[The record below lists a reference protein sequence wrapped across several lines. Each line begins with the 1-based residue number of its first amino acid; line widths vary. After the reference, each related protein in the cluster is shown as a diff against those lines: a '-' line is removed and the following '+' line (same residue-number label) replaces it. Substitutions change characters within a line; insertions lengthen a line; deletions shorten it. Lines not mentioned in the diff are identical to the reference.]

1 MRGMTVV
8 LVGALGF
15 ALAGA
20 CGSDDSPAPAA
31 AGGAA
36 VATGAGGTKGSA
48 GTGAGGTTVDSSVP
62 AGCERFGF
70 VASGKSCGASCTS
83 FSCSCPG
90 AFPKSVASCTV
101 DGCLI
106 AGDCARI
113 CAEDLGNALS
123 CTKTY
128 TVAPPPDA
136 GTPDGKG
143 GAAGSSGTVDAAK
156 PMCSPSDVHLPAES
170 AVVLGTAPLTN
181 ANLLTDDTGALYIAA
196 SVAAA
201 SAVDLGGGALPSG
214 KSIVLF
220 KLDANHQHVWS
231 KRIG

>member
-1 MRGMTVV
+1 
-8 LVGALGF
+8 
-15 ALAGA
+15 
-20 CGSDDSPAPAA
+20 
-31 AGGAA
+31 
-36 VATGAGGTKGSA
+36 
-48 GTGAGGTTVDSSVP
+48 
-62 AGCERFGF
+62 
-70 VASGKSCGASCTS
+70 
-83 FSCSCPG
+83 
-90 AFPKSVASCTV
+90 
-101 DGCLI
+101 
-106 AGDCARI
+106 
-113 CAEDLGNALS
+113 DLGNALS

-128 TVAPPPDA
+128 TVASPPDA

-170 AVVLGTAPLTN
+170 TVVLGTAPLTN
-181 ANLLTDDTGALYIAA
+181 ANLLTDDTGALYVAA

-231 KRIG
+231 KRIGGMFGLELVSTFRFASNGDLLLAGSTAMQTDLGGGPEPAAMQS